1 MASLWSKNCLQPEK
15 VIAAPLMNKSHVRIQ
30 RGGGGN
36 KGYGPHENSQN
47 IAFSSNTGPDP
58 LKNRNATKPALNAG
72 PSSSLQ
78 RNIYLNNGDTS
89 RTRVVNLGTTTKLC

>member
-1 MASLWSKNCLQPEK
+1 MEQKLFTTRESNCCTSYEQIACADPE
-15 VIAAPLMNKSHVRIQ
+15 
-30 RGGGGN
+30 GGGGN